1 MGGIWVILLNVEFGG
16 LFQKQTMFCE
26 CILYI
31 NMVSNANKV
40 GLALIT
46 MPYLGR
52 FAVSWEWRTISERKS
67 VVHNSTRNMIFSVR
81 LYLVLLSPYH
91 VQHYILIC
99 WQLVLD
105 INVPLPSLLPPSLLL
120 YIFFISLLTLNS
132 SMKLSHIIIVDTWC
146 LSLLLMLLTF
156 IGLLYAFVSSV
167 SFTKYHIFCI
177 GLVSFFILHYIKKN
191 LCIAFGHL

>member
-52 FAVSWEWRTISERKS
+52 FAVS
-67 VVHNSTRNMIFSVR
+67 
-81 LYLVLLSPYH
+81 
-91 VQHYILIC
+91 
-99 WQLVLD
+99 
-105 INVPLPSLLPPSLLL
+105 
-120 YIFFISLLTLNS
+120 
-132 SMKLSHIIIVDTWC
+132 
-146 LSLLLMLLTF
+146 
-156 IGLLYAFVSSV
+156 
-167 SFTKYHIFCI
+167 
-177 GLVSFFILHYIKKN
+177 
-191 LCIAFGHL
+191 